1 MQVKFNENNI
11 AYVTFYKWDYGQ
23 ELSFDSVPENSEV
36 HFPVKGSED
45 AAVVRVTGNK
55 CLVPNATLSMDLSS
69 FDAWLYIDNGEQGK
83 TKKTIH
89 FTLIQRARPDGHIYS
104 FELDQLL
111 SLDGKLDK
119 HQGAENAGKTF
130 IIDNNGNAV
139 VDHIPSIEIDSKLSE
154 NSSNPI
160 ANSAVAKVL
169 SGGKLVC
176 IKTAYDYEEFMDAY
190 SLFYDFEKEVILLSE
205 GEYIILF
212 ITCDI
217 DDEELGHVGAGT
229 YILGVNNE
237 GDSYETF
244 FGAVDPYEITQI
256 NDKINSN
263 STSIRSLS
271 NSINGFATKTSVN
284 EMFEKLQNV
293 LTLPENHIS
302 VATYILRGAGIYI
315 IDCETTEI
323 VIGSAKKH
331 LITMSKGEIFMVAE
345 SRSTGTYVR
354 SVAAFTKQGLK
365 YFPDVNAE
373 DLEICRYLTN
383 TETEKLVDD
392 KLLEFENSSVNKKY
406 RLIADITTTEDTT
419 YVLTTKDTNDND
431 FCLKKA
437 KIFIETPAAS
447 AAEGILVKMSDVYEN
462 GTVTGGTLIIQL
474 NAISTT
480 ARYCTIDIEANEYGA
495 FAKGTQGTS
504 MVLQNS
510 VSGGYNPNVT
520 AISKLLI
527 RAHNAGNMLPAGTK
541 IKIWGY

>member
-169 SGGKLVC
+169 SGGKLVG
-176 IKTAYDYEEFMDAY
+176 IETIYDYESLMDFNFKY
-190 SLFYDFEKEVILLSE
+190 YDFDNDKSLISDDEFVILFVLYDIYDES
-205 GEYIILF
+205 GEYGDNECLLKRALYFWNNYDTVVIGE
-212 ITCDI
+212 TRQ
-217 DDEELGHVGAGT
+217 EEVDALNKLLKEHSDNLVKLNTEIKDKAGIQNVINVAT
-229 YILGVNNE
+229 T
-237 GDSYETF
+237 SYGYYQE
-244 FGAVDPYEITQI
+244 
-256 NDKINSN
+256 
-263 STSIRSLS
+263 
-271 NSINGFATKTSVN
+271 TKTDVAEIN
-284 EMFEKLQNV
+284 EKL
-293 LTLPENHIS
+293 
-302 VATYILRGAGIYI
+302 
-315 IDCETTEI
+315 
-323 VIGSAKKH
+323 
-331 LITMSKGEIFMVAE
+331 AE
-345 SRSTGTYVR
+345 
-354 SVAAFTKQGLK
+354 L
-365 YFPDVNAE
+365 
-373 DLEICRYLTN
+373 
-383 TETEKLVDD
+383 
-392 KLLEFENSSVNKKY
+392 ENSSVNKKY

-527 RAHNAGNMLPAGTK
+527 RAHTAGNMLPAGTK